1 VKTAREKEVAVKDE
15 LRDAL
20 SERDEAAEAIRR
32 DDMLSSRAVK
42 AQLAPFE
49 KKVRNPKPTNRT
61 SHTNLKLKF
70 RHDMTCTLG
79 KPRPK
84 SSPPCTLGKP
94 RPKSSPPTLHPD
106 LGTTRASP
114 RQIPI
119 PPNECE
125 TNPRLGLPTDNK
137 MNGIEIQTPPAS
149 ASSKTF
155 SRG

>member
-1 VKTAREKEVAVKDE
+1 MKTAREKEVAVKDE

-32 DDMLSSRAVK
+32 DDMLSSRAAK

-49 KKVRNPKPTNRT
+49 KKVRDQKPTNRT

-79 KPRPK
+79 KP
-84 SSPPCTLGKP
+84 C
-94 RPKSSPPTLHPD
+94 PKSSPPTLHRD

-114 RQIPI
+114 RQIPV

-125 TNPRLGLPTDNK
+125 TNPRLGLPTDNN
-137 MNGIEIQTPPAS
+137 MNGIEIQAPPAS